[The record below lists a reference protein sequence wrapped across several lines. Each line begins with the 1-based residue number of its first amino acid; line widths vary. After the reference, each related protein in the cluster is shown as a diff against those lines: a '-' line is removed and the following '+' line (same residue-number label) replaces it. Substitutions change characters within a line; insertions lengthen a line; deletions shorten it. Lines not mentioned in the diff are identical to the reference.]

1 VEIEFSLNLNPDP
14 KGKAELAILQIRPMS
29 AREEMLEVKITD
41 DDRIPAFCISHQ
53 ALGNATN
60 SEITDLVYVIPD
72 KFDPAKSTEIASEIA
87 QINAKLLKDNRKYIL
102 IGPGRWGS
110 ADSWLGIPVAWEDI
124 CSVGA
129 IIETT
134 HPLINAEPSQ
144 GSHFFHN
151 MITLGINY
159 FNVSNAEADRLD
171 WDWIQSLPIAQKTS
185 YVVHSTTDHP
195 FTLKVDGRQ
204 HLGLL
209 MKPSS

>member
-1 VEIEFSLNLNPDP
+1 
-14 KGKAELAILQIRPMS
+14 
-29 AREEMLEVKITD
+29 MLEVDITD
-41 DDRIPAFCISHQ
+41 DDRIPAFCISHK
-53 ALGNATN
+53 ALGNITN

-72 KFDPAKSTEIASEIA
+72 KFDPAKSTEIASEISK
-87 QINAKLLKDNRKYIL
+87 INAKLLKDNRKYIL

-110 ADSWLGIPVAWEDI
+110 ADPWLGIPVAWEDI

-134 HPLINAEPSQ
+134 HPLIHAEPSQ

-171 WDWIQSLPIAQKTS
+171 WGWIQSLPVTQKTAH
-185 YVVHSTTDHP
+185 VVHSTTDQP